1 MIGIRMP
8 RWAVQGGKRPT
19 AEAGFVL
26 PTAIFLVVILAA
38 LGGYMVT
45 LARTSHMS
53 GALDIQGSR
62 AFQAARAGIEWATW
76 QIVDP
81 QNLLPTPTPCPASPT
96 TVASP
101 GTVPLAGTLSGFTVV
116 VTCRYFPEVDGTAN
130 VAVYQVTSTASFG
143 TPGTVDYVE
152 RQIQGSFSK

>member
-1 MIGIRMP
+1 MRSLQWMA
-8 RWAVQGGKRPT
+8 RGGLRPA

-53 GALDIQGSR
+53 GALDVQGSR
-62 AFQAARAGIEWATW
+62 AYQAARAGMEWAAW
-76 QIVDP
+76 QVS
-81 QNLLPTPTPCPASPT
+81 QTPVPACNAAPM
-96 TVASP
+96 P
-101 GTVPLAGTLSGFTVV
+101 PLAGTLAGFTVTV
-116 VTCRYFPEVDGTAN
+116 RCTPFGPYNDGTTS
-130 VAVYQVTSTASFG
+130 VMVYQVTSTATFG
-143 TPGTVDYVE
+143 TLNTVDYVE